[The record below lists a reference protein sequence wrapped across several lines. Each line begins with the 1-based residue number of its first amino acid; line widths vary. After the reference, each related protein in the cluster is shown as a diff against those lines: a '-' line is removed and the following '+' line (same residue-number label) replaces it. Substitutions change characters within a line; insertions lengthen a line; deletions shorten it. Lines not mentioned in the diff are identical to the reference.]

1 MRKDCPLA
9 FLCLFLLIA
18 AWSAAQAGG
27 EDPLSPLIREKVER
41 PGSVSAIPCKAERV
55 CGSRIIREFYRK
67 RAYRPVWSSAG
78 RALPRARSFVE
89 VLGSAR
95 DEGLR
100 PEDYHYE
107 TVMSLFQQA
116 FGDPASTSPDAASD
130 CDLLLTNAFFV
141 YGTHMLSGRVDPR
154 DLFRH
159 WSLDE
164 RGLDLSSV
172 LEEVVQGRDLREALA
187 ALRPHDPAYVFLLA
201 ALSRYRAIEEA
212 GGWRQVAM
220 AEKRLERGDRSPA
233 VDALRRRLQITGE
246 FRESGGSSA
255 PDLFDAALDQA
266 VRSFQARHGLAVD
279 GIVGRRTLAEL
290 NVPVKAR
297 LRQIALN
304 LERLRW
310 LPETLGDRY
319 LLLNIA
325 DFSLT
330 AWEGGKKRMEMK
342 AIVGRT
348 QRQTPLL
355 SSTID
360 TVILNPPWNVP
371 HSIAA
376 KDLLPAIRK
385 DPGMLVKKGFRVF
398 SGRGAGAQ
406 EIDPSKIDWRRFSE
420 RNFPFRLRQDPGPA
434 NALGD
439 MKFSFPNTESVYL
452 HGTPAR
458 NLFMKSRR
466 DFSSGCIRVEDPL
479 ALAEWILDG
488 QGSWDRDALIEAL
501 APAVTRSIPVRRP
514 VPIHVLYST
523 AWAEPDGTVHFRPD
537 IYGQDAVLARALG
550 MDGQVL

>member
-1 MRKDCPLA
+1 VRRAAPLA
-9 FLCLFLLIA
+9 SLFLFSLIA
-18 AWSAAQAGG
+18 TWSAAQAGG
-27 EDPLSPLIREKVER
+27 EDPLSPLIQEKIEH
-41 PGSVSAIPCKAERV
+41 PGAVSAIPCKAERA

-67 RAYRPVWSSAG
+67 RAYQPVWSSAG
-78 RALPRARSFVE
+78 RALPRARLFVE

-100 PEDYHYE
+100 PGDYHYE
-107 TVMSLFQQA
+107 TVLRLFQQA
-116 FGDPASTSPDAASD
+116 FGDPARTSPDAAAD
-130 CDLLLTNAFFV
+130 FDLLLTNAFFV

-154 DLFRH
+154 DLFRN

-187 ALRPHDPAYVFLLA
+187 ALRPHYSAYVFLLA

-212 GGWRQVAM
+212 GGWPQVAM
-220 AEKRLERGDRSPA
+220 AEKRLERWDRSPA
-233 VDALRRRLQITGE
+233 VDILRRRLQITGE
-246 FRESGGSSA
+246 FRDSGGSAA
-255 PDLFDAALDQA
+255 PDLFDDALYQA
-266 VRSFQARHGLAVD
+266 VRAFQARHGLTVD
-279 GIVGRRTLAEL
+279 GVVGPKTLAAL
-290 NVPVKAR
+290 NVPVDAR
-297 LRQIALN
+297 VRIMELN

-310 LPETLGDRY
+310 LPETLGGRY

-330 AWEGGKKRMEMK
+330 AWEGGKKCMEMK

-371 HSIAA
+371 HSIAT

-398 SGRGAGAQ
+398 RLGADAE
-406 EIDPSKIDWRRFSE
+406 EIDPSGIDWQRFSE

-452 HGTPAR
+452 HGTPAH

-466 DFSSGCIRVEDPL
+466 DFSSGCIRIEDTL

-488 QGSWDRDALIEAL
+488 QGSWNRDALLVAL
-501 APAVTRSIPVRRP
+501 ATGVTRSIPVRRP
-514 VPIHVLYST
+514 VPIHVLYLT
-523 AWAEPDGTVHFRPD
+523 AWAEPDGTAHFRPD
-537 IYGQDAVLARALG
+537 IYGQDVVLARALG
-550 MDGQVL
+550 MGGQVL